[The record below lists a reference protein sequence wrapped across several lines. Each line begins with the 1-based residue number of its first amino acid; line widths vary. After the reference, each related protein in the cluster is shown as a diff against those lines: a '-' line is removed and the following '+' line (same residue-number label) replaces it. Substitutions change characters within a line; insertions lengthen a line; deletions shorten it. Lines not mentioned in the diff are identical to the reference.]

1 MIVAAVGST
10 RLFTDQSGNQ
20 SIVLLAHY
28 LLVAAVIAAM
38 AAART
43 VPPIAAVRIA
53 VRAAAGRICANWFD
67 THLRL
72 AHGLFD
78 HHGRAARGRVAIIV
92 ARRAVV
98 VAAVIVAAMVVATA
112 AVTRV
117 AAAFGKRAGRDN
129 KSQTENEQSGHSDLR
144 EAIHDKVLH
153 TESFSVWP
161 DTTSGRLQCSA

>member
-43 VPPIAAVRIA
+43 VPPIAA

-112 AVTRV
+112 AMTRV